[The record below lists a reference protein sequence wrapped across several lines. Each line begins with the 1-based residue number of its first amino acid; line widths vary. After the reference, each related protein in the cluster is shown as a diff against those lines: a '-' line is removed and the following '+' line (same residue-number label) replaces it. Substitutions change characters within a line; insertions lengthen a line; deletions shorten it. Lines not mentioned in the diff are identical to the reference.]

1 LLGAGVAVVAVVAV
15 FAVVGLGWVGWVGA
29 PRPAAASPLPGI
41 PVPLPGGP
49 VPLPGVPNPLPALG
63 NAVGGLARDSANTA
77 LDAVGGW
84 VSAGAASLLG
94 ALATEIDRSTNPG
107 DAQPWLDGH
116 FNLMR
121 GIAALL
127 AFPLLFAAA
136 MTAIVRRDGGVLV
149 RAAFVHLPLAL
160 IGTGAAM
167 AIVGLALAGTD
178 ALCAAVTADTHLDAA
193 SLLRGLTEGLTH
205 GGPGVTG
212 FGLVLVSLLIAF
224 GGFFLTIE
232 LVVRAAAIWVA
243 MLFLPLGLIGL
254 VWPGTARWGRR
265 LGELLAVLILSKFV
279 IVAIVSMAV
288 GATASGVNAPNGPSL
303 LGGAALL
310 LLAAAAP
317 FTLLRMVPLVE
328 AGVVA
333 HLDGVSRRAAAIGPA
348 VQQAVNPPGLSRL
361 LERASGGPDPGP
373 PLGPAGS
380 IPGSS
385 TPEAI
390 PTRGR
395 DPDGTQS
402 GADKPVP
409 VSMPGQGGRSQAS
422 GAAGGQGGPPVSS
435 RPEPGGMRRG

>member
-1 LLGAGVAVVAVVAV
+1 MRGHAKRLTVALVVALAV
-15 FAVVGLGWVGWVGA
+15 LWVGA
-29 PRPAAASPLPGI
+29 PRPATAAPI
-41 PVPLPGGP
+41 PVPD
-49 VPLPGVPNPLPALG
+49 PLPAVG
-63 NAVGGLARDSANTA
+63 NAVSGLARDSANTA
-77 LDAVGGW
+77 LDAVAAW

-94 ALATEIDRSTNPG
+94 ALATEIDRSTTAG
-107 DAQPWLDGH
+107 DAEPWLDGH
-116 FNLMR
+116 FTAMR
-121 GIAALL
+121 GIAVLF

-136 MTAIVRRDGGVLV
+136 MTAIIRRDGGVLV

-160 IGTGAAM
+160 VGTGAAM

-193 SLLRGLTEGLTH
+193 SLLRGLIDGLARA
-205 GGPGVTG
+205 GPGVTG

-224 GGFFLTIE
+224 GGFFLTVE
-232 LVVRAAAIWVA
+232 LVVRGAAIWVA

-303 LGGAALL
+303 FGGAALL

-333 HLDGVSRRAAAIGPA
+333 HLDGIGRRVANIGPV
-348 VQQAVNPPGLSRL
+348 VQQAVNPPALGLL
-361 LERASGGPDPGP
+361 LAAHGSGGSDAGP
-373 PLGPAGS
+373 PSGPAGPM
-380 IPGSS
+380 PGIS
-385 TPEAI
+385 TPEAT

-402 GADKPVP
+402 GDDKPVP
-409 VSMPGQGGRSQAS
+409 AS
-422 GAAGGQGGPPVSS
+422 APAGAAGVPLDHGRSGQDVTRHG
-435 RPEPGGMRRG
+435 